1 MAGRKSSPSS
11 SPSTGFRNPA
21 DRLTLVSLSLAP
33 APSFQKANGVL
44 ATGNFGGMSRARYL
58 ELQEVKAAKSGR
70 MGLFGRRR
78 RAQTKTGQKQQSAPR
93 EAKDATKPAK
103 PEGFD
108 PASARTGTRVAPA
121 PTTAARAPP
130 QPRVQVEVRA
140 QTKAKGQGFK
150 WGTALVVLVTLLVC
164 KQTAQ
169 TYLRQKQ
176 VREVERERAE
186 RERAAQISRWMR
198 TIDADRRAP

>member
-21 DRLTLVSLSLAP
+21 DRLTLVSLSRSP
-33 APSFQKANGVL
+33 SSFQKANGVL

-78 RAQTKTGQKQQSAPR
+78 RAQTKTGQKQQSPPR

-108 PASARTGTRVAPA
+108 PAIARTGTRVAPA
-121 PTTAARAPP
+121 PTTAVRARP